1 MKSLNCPN
9 CGATLIEKN
18 LKRDIASCEYC
29 GTSFRVPKSL
39 TPEPDMGDLLL
50 GANFSSN
57 VMPGWQLF
65 NEDKLTFHKGNPNE
79 MRCRFTPKKDEAFY
93 VLKSS
98 GLLDDFDASVT
109 LRFTEGKEDMTRAG
123 FYFRFTEDGGYSIF
137 ISAISS
143 YQVGVFTKDM
153 EKNKLV
159 WNRILPWTSH
169 TALKQGFNQ
178 SNRLR
183 VICNREQFR
192 VYFNG
197 VLAASFK
204 DSTWS
209 VGKFCLTVDPYNN
222 TGGFAF
228 SDLQVREVPKR

>member
-9 CGATLIEKN
+9 CGAALPEKN
-18 LKRDIASCEYC
+18 IKGDIASCEYC

-50 GANFSSN
+50 GADFSSK

-65 NEDKLTFHKGNPNE
+65 NEDKLTFHKGKPNE
-79 MRCRFTPKKDEAFY
+79 MRARITPKKDEAFY
-93 VLKSS
+93 LLKSS

-109 LRFTEGKEDMTRAG
+109 LRFTEGKLDMTRAG
-123 FYFRFTEDGGYSIF
+123 FYFRFSDEGGYTIF

-143 YQVGVFTKDM
+143 YQVGVFTKGK
-153 EKNKLV
+153 ETNKLV
-159 WNRILPWTSH
+159 WKKILPWTSH
-169 TALKQGFNQ
+169 TALKKGFNE

-183 VICNREQFR
+183 LICNGEQFR
-192 VYFNG
+192 LYFNG

-204 DSTWS
+204 DSTWGF
-209 VGKFCLTVDPYNN
+209 GKLCLTVDPYEED
-222 TGGFAF
+222 GGFAL
-228 SDLQVREVPKR
+228 SDLQVREVPKK